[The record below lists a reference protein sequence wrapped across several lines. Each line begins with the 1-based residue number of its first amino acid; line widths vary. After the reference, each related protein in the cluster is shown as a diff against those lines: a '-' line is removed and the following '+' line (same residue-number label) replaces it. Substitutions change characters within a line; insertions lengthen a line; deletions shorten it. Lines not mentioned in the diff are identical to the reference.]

1 MANII
6 TNCLNENSKP
16 EFIGQIIDIFED
28 FCSEQDILID
38 NPDKEDYQDEEDDE
52 NNPLAIIFGDDY
64 DTIGDEITGIIDN
77 YNLYSHTISK
87 KERKQIISHIIDTF
101 RYLITK
107 KGYLIMN
114 KDTKPKKDPSSCL
127 LIDIMINQNKKM
139 LSNKIKDTFNNWHLC
154 ES

>member
-38 NPDKEDYQDEEDDE
+38 NPDKEDYQAEEDDE
-52 NNPLAIIFGDDY
+52 DNPLAIIFGDDY
-64 DTIGDEITGIIDN
+64 DTIGDEIADIIDN
-77 YNLYSHTISK
+77 YDLYNHTVSR
-87 KERKQIISHIIDTF
+87 KEKKQIINRIIETF
-101 RYLITK
+101 KYLILE
-107 KGYLIMN
+107 KGYILIN
-114 KDTKPKKDPSSCL
+114 KDTKPKKDPSSDL
-127 LIDIMINQNKKM
+127 LIDIMISQNKKTI
-139 LSNKIKDTFNNWHLC
+139 SAKISDTFNKWHLC